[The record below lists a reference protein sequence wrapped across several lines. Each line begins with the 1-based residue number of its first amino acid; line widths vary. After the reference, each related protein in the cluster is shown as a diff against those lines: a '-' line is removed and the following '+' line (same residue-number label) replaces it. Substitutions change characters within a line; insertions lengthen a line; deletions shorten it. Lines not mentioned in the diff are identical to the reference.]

1 MAPGDM
7 PVKLTAAIWSTLLAP
22 SHKQQTKQ
30 ADVDAAYV
38 LQQRGLLLAFIVSLW
53 HDSVHAA

>member
-7 PVKLTAAIWSTLLAP
+7 LVKLTAAIWSTMLAP
-22 SHKQQTKQ
+22 LHRQQTKQ

-38 LQQRGLLLAFIVSLW
+38 LQQRGLLSCIHSQPVA
-53 HDSVHAA
+53 